1 MGKFQIQDKS
11 VIIKWI
17 VIILIGLFFLS
28 FSSLYI
34 IKKVKTV
41 TI

>member
-1 MGKFQIQDKS
+1 MGKLQIQDKS

-17 VIILIGLFFLS
+17 VIILVGLFFLS

-34 IKKVKTV
+34 IKTV
-41 TI
+41 LYVNI